1 MHSAASHSGFLL
13 TAYFALSKFGSL
25 LIGRYRTYEVIPMT
39 SRIGMIEWMSNT
51 RVLKEMIMSS
61 MSAEDQALYRSK
73 REAHDPQVSEW
84 N

>member
-1 MHSAASHSGFLL
+1 
-13 TAYFALSKFGSL
+13 
-25 LIGRYRTYEVIPMT
+25 MT